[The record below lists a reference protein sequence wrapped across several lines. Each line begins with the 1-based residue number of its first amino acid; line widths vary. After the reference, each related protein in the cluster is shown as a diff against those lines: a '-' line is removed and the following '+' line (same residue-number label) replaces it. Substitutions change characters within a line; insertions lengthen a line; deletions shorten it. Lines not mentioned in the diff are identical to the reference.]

1 VQRAYLLTAGEQI
14 TVHPGRSRTM
24 APVETDDTITFSIGT
39 TWAELERRTLLKV
52 LAYCANDKTAAAKM
66 LGVSV
71 RTIHN
76 HLSRLKM
83 KDVTV
88 RRS

>member
-1 VQRAYLLTAGEQI
+1 
-14 TVHPGRSRTM
+14 M
-24 APVETDDTITFSIGT
+24 
-39 TWAELERRTLLKV
+39 ERRTLLKV

-76 HLSRLKM
+76 HLSRLKREGAA
-83 KDVTV
+83 V